1 SLENTGYWDY
11 IPEELDCGRWV
22 SDDGR
27 IIEDGDDVF
36 MSEQLKL
43 NEPRIMAPLGFGGYN
58 LNIRIESDDLIQVSS
73 KVQGDDDIILV
84 HSPSSPDKVIMS
96 DWSVS
101 NDFTTLGSFTLN
113 VFPVGKKIPE
123 ETRQGKL
130 IQYTTLTDREYYID
144 IKTFTPDLR
153 PKVTAQL
160 KLTVLKDDY
169 YPWQEP
175 KENHF
180 YGAGEEQSR
189 FVQIEL
195 VKYGFS
201 DTALLDEFERYDDLY
216 G

>member
-1 SLENTGYWDY
+1 MKMNKLLLICILICVCALSAQSCLYVETGETGEDTNIENSL
-11 IPEELDCGRWV
+11 RF
-22 SDDGR
+22 SA
-27 IIEDGDDVF
+27 
-36 MSEQLKL
+36 
-43 NEPRIMAPLGFGGYN
+43 APLGYGGYN

-84 HSPSSPDKVIMS
+84 HSPSSPDKVIIS

-113 VFPVGKKIPE
+113 VFPVGKKISE

-130 IQYTTLTDREYYID
+130 IQPSTLTDRKYYID

-175 KENHF
+175 KENRF
-180 YGAGEEQSR
+180 YGTGEEQSR

-201 DTALLDEFERYDDLY
+201 DTALLDEFERYDELY